1 MLTNI
6 DWLEQNHER
15 FVGLVITGKGKSKT
29 PIDSK
34 KAGKWLYSDTN
45 TAADRFAYAKKK
57 HSEGYG
63 VGVLLPDDIL
73 VVDLDNKDNVEAD
86 GVARWSEISKLPF
99 TYKSTSGKG
108 RHIWVKNPLG
118 FPYVSSYKAVSGIDT
133 DAAVELFA
141 GQNKYVKLPDG
152 NGFDWSELDLNEL
165 PELPEDFLKGV
176 GKSQKLTGKIKLE
189 FTPKLEV
196 SSFYMLFLNVMAY
209 PSMPHRSDL
218 FPFIATLKNVAE
230 YYRLFHKDDN
240 FALRIEALA
249 LYRTKQDGATNR
261 YSAKQMFDALDFRGK
276 KGKGLHFIVNQS
288 PDFEGHGN
296 EDYEDSFE
304 DSWDDFR
311 AKHPESPKVQG
322 FSSAFKVC

>member
-1 MLTNI
+1 MLSNI
-6 DWLEQNHER
+6 EWLGQNYER
-15 FVGLVITGKGKSKT
+15 FVGIVITGKGKSKT

-34 KAGKWLYSDTN
+34 KGGHWLYSDTN
-45 TAADRFAYAKKK
+45 TPAARFALAKEK
-57 HSEGYG
+57 HAEGYG
-63 VGVLLPDDIL
+63 IGVLLPDDIL
-73 VVDLDNKDNVEAD
+73 VVDLDNKDASEAD
-86 GVARWSEISKLPF
+86 GVARWSEISTQAF

-108 RHIWVKNPLG
+108 RHIWMKNPLDY
-118 FPYVSSYKAVSGIDT
+118 PYVSSYKAVSGIDN

-141 GQNKYVKLPDG
+141 GQNKYVKLPDN
-152 NGFDWSELDLNEL
+152 NGFDWSELDLDDL
-165 PELPEDFLKGV
+165 PELPTDFLKGV
-176 GKSQKLTGKIKLE
+176 GKSQKLAGEIKLE

-196 SSFYMLFLNVMAY
+196 SSFYSLFINVMAY

-249 LYRTKQDGATNR
+249 LFRTKQDEATNR
-261 YSAKQMFDALDFRGK
+261 YSAKQMFDALEYRGK

-296 EDYEDSFE
+296 EDLEESFDE
-304 DSWDDFR
+304 VWDDFR